1 MILLILEIVITIFL
15 TEEAGALYPHKFLFR
30 YLFALGIPFIILF
43 FSNKENDAFCKKS
56 FISVYLIIGV
66 YMIVYYFLLKSSGT
80 TAIMDSHINVL
91 IENIIRILGKYM
103 GMIIGVLF
111 LIFSIVW
118 IGLLQKGKVRQK
130 FSIISSVSMLILLL
144 FNFWQHP
151 YYSNMICEG
160 KANKKDF
167 MLLGNYLGEEE
178 RKIYYLNDE
187 LENYALFY
195 GYIAQDYQ
203 WINPDEISL
212 VENDDVIVIKKGAI
226 SIPDEFKKV
235 DLNTSNIEVW
245 ERKQ

>member
-1 MILLILEIVITIFL
+1 
-15 TEEAGALYPHKFLFR
+15 
-30 YLFALGIPFIILF
+30 
-43 FSNKENDAFCKKS
+43 
-56 FISVYLIIGV
+56 
-66 YMIVYYFLLKSSGT
+66 
-80 TAIMDSHINVL
+80 
-91 IENIIRILGKYM
+91 
-103 GMIIGVLF
+103 
-111 LIFSIVW
+111 
-118 IGLLQKGKVRQK
+118 
-130 FSIISSVSMLILLL
+130 
-144 FNFWQHP
+144 
-151 YYSNMICEG
+151 MICEG

-167 MLLGNYLGEEE
+167 MLLGNYLGEED

-187 LENYALFY
+187 LDNYALFY

>member
-1 MILLILEIVITIFL
+1 
-15 TEEAGALYPHKFLFR
+15 
-30 YLFALGIPFIILF
+30 
-43 FSNKENDAFCKKS
+43 
-56 FISVYLIIGV
+56 
-66 YMIVYYFLLKSSGT
+66 
-80 TAIMDSHINVL
+80 MDSHINVL

-103 GMIIGVLF
+103 GMIIGILF

-167 MLLGNYLGEEE
+167 MLLGNYLGEED

-187 LENYALFY
+187 LDNYALFY